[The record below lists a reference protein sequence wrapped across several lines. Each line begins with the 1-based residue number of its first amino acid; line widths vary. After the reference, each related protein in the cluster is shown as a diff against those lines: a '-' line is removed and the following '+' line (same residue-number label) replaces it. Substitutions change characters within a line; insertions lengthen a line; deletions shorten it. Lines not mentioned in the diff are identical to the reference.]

1 MTNVLILASSLRIGG
16 AETVMQN
23 LALSLDRQ
31 RFKVTVCYLKQRGQV
46 GELLQQAG
54 VDIVGIL
61 NSERADYFTFWKL
74 LRVLRQNRIDVVH
87 THTTHGLVDAC
98 ICKLFRWKLRVV
110 HTFHFGN
117 YPHTRPRIIMMER
130 LFSRFADRLL
140 AVGQAQKRQLQ
151 ALFGFPDARIGVIW
165 NGVSL
170 PAGHGDPGLKARLG
184 ADGTLVIGTIATL
197 IEQKGLPD
205 LMRVARRV
213 VDAGFNVTFVVVG
226 EGQLRPELEALRH
239 ELGLDDRVKLPGWIT
254 NAAEVAL
261 PQFDVFFQPSL
272 WEAMSVVIL
281 EAMATARPI
290 VATRVGETPQILE
303 DGVDGLLV
311 NPRDIDGMAAALT
324 RLLGDAALRT
334 RLGEAGRSKVDGRFT
349 VEHMTRAYERVY
361 EGTA

>member
-1 MTNVLILASSLRIGG
+1 
-16 AETVMQN
+16 MQN
-23 LALSLDRQ
+23 LALSLDR
-31 RFKVTVCYLKQRGQV
+31 RSFDVTVCYLKQRGQV
-46 GELLQQAG
+46 GELLERAG
-54 VDIVGIL
+54 VDMIGIL
-61 NSERADYFTFWKL
+61 NSERADYFTFRKL
-74 LRVLRQNRIDVVH
+74 LRVLRERRIDVVH

-98 ICKLFRWKLRVV
+98 LCKLFMWKLRVV

-130 LFSRFADRLL
+130 LFSRFANRLV

-151 ALFGFPDARIGVIW
+151 ALFGFADERVGVIL
-165 NGVSL
+165 NGVTM
-170 PAGHGDPGLKARLG
+170 PTGHGDPEFKQCHG
-184 ADGTLVIGTIATL
+184 AEGTLVIGTIATL

-213 VDAGFNVTFVVVG
+213 VDAGFNVTFVIVG
-226 EGQLRPELEALRH
+226 EGQLRPQLEALRH
-239 ELGLDDRVKLPGWIT
+239 ELGLDERVKLPGWIT

-311 NPRDIDGMAAALT
+311 QPRDIDGMTAALT
-324 RLLGDAALRT
+324 RVLSDATFRAGLGAAAR
-334 RLGEAGRSKVDGRFT
+334 RKVDGRFT

-361 EGTA
+361 KGTA